1 MTLAQAIALLLALAA
16 LAAYVN
22 RRFVHWPATIGMMA
36 ISLVASLLLVLAARY
51 TVLPTTRTLEE
62 IRRID
67 FGTVVL
73 DALLPYLLFAAA
85 LQVDLR
91 HVKHQALPVALL
103 ATFGVVLSALVA
115 GALVW
120 GAAHAMGVPLAFAQ
134 ALLFGALIA
143 PTDPV
148 AVLGVLRGANAPAP
162 LQALMAGESLFN
174 DGVGIVVF
182 LTLFGI
188 VVRGEP
194 VDPASIGLHLVRE
207 AGGGIAFGLALGWIG
222 CRMLRSV
229 DDYPLEIFLTLALAA
244 GGYAAAS
251 ALHLSGPLTTVST
264 GIVIASLGRQGGM
277 SEKTQRHLDDF
288 WELVDQ
294 MLNAVLF
301 VLVGMQMVV
310 VAHDVLHLALAA
322 TAIVAVFAARWLAVA
337 GILGALRPWRDI
349 PRGAVIVLTWG
360 GVRGAISISL
370 ALALPA
376 GALRDTIV
384 TATYVVVAFSV
395 IVQGLTLGRVARRY
409 AA

>member
-1 MTLAQAIALLLALAA
+1 MNLPQAIAVLLALAA

-22 RRFVHWPATIGMMA
+22 HRFVHWPPTIGMMA
-36 ISLVASLLLVLAARY
+36 IALVGSLALVLAARY
-51 TVLPTTRTLEE
+51 TVIPTQRTVEE
-62 IRRID
+62 IRHID

-73 DALLPYLLFAAA
+73 DGMLPYLLFAGA

-91 HVKHQALPVALL
+91 QVKDQALAVTLL
-103 ATFGVVLSALVA
+103 ATLGVVLSALAA
-115 GALVW
+115 GALLW
-120 GAAHAMGVPLAFAQ
+120 GAARAIGVPLDFVQ

-148 AVLGVLRGANAPAP
+148 AVLGVLRGANAPAR

-174 DGVGIVVF
+174 DGVGIVIF

-188 VVRGEP
+188 AVRGEP
-194 VDPASIGLHLVRE
+194 VDAPTIALDLLRE
-207 AGGGIAFGLALGWIG
+207 AGGGIAFGLVLGWIG
-222 CRMLRSV
+222 CRLLRTV
-229 DDYPLEIFLTLALAA
+229 DNYPLEIFLTLALAA
-244 GGYAAAS
+244 GGYAAAD
-251 ALHLSGPLTTVST
+251 ALHLSGPLAAVST
-264 GIVIASLGRQGGM
+264 GVVIATHGRASGM
-277 SEKTQRHLDDF
+277 SEKTRRHLDEF

-310 VAHDVLHLALAA
+310 VAHDALHLAVAA
-322 TAIVAVFAARWLAVA
+322 SAIAAVLLARWASVA
-337 GILGALRPWRDI
+337 GIVGALRPWRDF
-349 PRGAVIVLTWG
+349 PRGTVTVLTWG

-376 GALRDTIV
+376 GALRDTIL

-395 IVQGLTLGRVARRY
+395 IVQGLTLERVTRRY